1 VAAETTGIAPTLVT
15 TAPAAMTGV
24 FCDKPRTALLATAS
38 RAWIFAVAAAAAT
51 AAAVGIVEFVV
62 GQARAFG
69 GVIDR
74 PTLLKKHMH

>member
-1 VAAETTGIAPTLVT
+1 LNEAETLVT
-15 TAPAAMTGV
+15 SETGM
-24 FCDKPRTALLATAS
+24 
-38 RAWIFAVAAAAAT
+38 AWWWWCSPEAAAAAT